1 VTILVVDDDADV
13 REMTVDMLA
22 ELGYRILVAAN
33 GPEALAILRRHN
45 DVDLLFSDVVMPE
58 GMSGIELARTA
69 RRLRPDTKVLLSSG
83 HPGDTRSWSARPEFP
98 FIAKP
103 YRPSTLSQKIA
114 DVLAAGIGR

>member
-1 VTILVVDDDADV
+1 
-13 REMTVDMLA
+13 
-22 ELGYRILVAAN
+22 
-33 GPEALAILRRHN
+33 
-45 DVDLLFSDVVMPE
+45 MPE

-83 HPGDTRSWSARPEFP
+83 HPGDTQTWSARPEFP

-103 YRPSTLSQKIA
+103 YRPSTLGRKIG